1 MMKIGALILKVQ
13 TLQLKQ
19 IKRDLDRILINLKVY
34 WNYNYNCVHNILI

>member
-1 MMKIGALILKVQ
+1 MKIGALILKIG

-19 IKRDLDRILINLKVY
+19 IERDLCQILINLKVY